1 MTAMP
6 VTERMTA
13 EEFLA
18 LPEEDVRWA
27 ELVGGELVV
36 DVPILRHQLI
46 CSEILFELMAWARG
60 APDRG
65 LASIELAVRIG
76 ERDVY
81 QPDLVWYRANRAPAR
96 RDRPPYAVP
105 DIAVEVRSPSTWR
118 HDIGA
123 KKSGYE
129 RRGLPELWLVDTA
142 ADEILVFRRSTPA
155 ASAFDVALELTRD
168 ETLTSPLLPGF
179 ALSLAAVFGE

>member
-6 VTERMTA
+6 VVEPMTA
-13 EEFLA
+13 EEYLA
-18 LPEEDVRWA
+18 LPQQGLRWT

-46 CSEILFELMAWARG
+46 CSEILFELMAWARA

-81 QPDLVWYRANRAPAR
+81 QPDLVWYRADRAPR
-96 RDRPPYAVP
+96 RDDRPPYAVP
-105 DIAVEVRSPSTWR
+105 DLAVEVRSPSTWR
-118 HDIGA
+118 YDIGA

-129 RRGLPELWLVDTA
+129 RRGLPELWLVDSA
-142 ADEILVFRRSTPA
+142 ADEVLVFRRSEPDA
-155 ASAFDVALELTRD
+155 PSFDVALELTRD
-168 ETLTSPLLPGF
+168 ETLSSPLLPGF
-179 ALSLAAVFGE
+179 AVALDSLY

>member
-6 VTERMTA
+6 VADRMTA

-18 LPEEDVRWA
+18 LPEQDARWA

-76 ERDVY
+76 ARDVY
-81 QPDLVWYRANRAPAR
+81 QPDLVWYRAGRAPAR
-96 RDRPPYAVP
+96 RERPPYAVP

-118 HDIGA
+118 YDIGA

-142 ADEILVFRRSTPA
+142 ADEVLVFRRSEADAPQ
-155 ASAFDVALELTRD
+155 FDVALELTRED
-168 ETLTSPLLPGF
+168 ALTSPLLPGF
-179 ALSLAAVFGE
+179 TVALDALSGE